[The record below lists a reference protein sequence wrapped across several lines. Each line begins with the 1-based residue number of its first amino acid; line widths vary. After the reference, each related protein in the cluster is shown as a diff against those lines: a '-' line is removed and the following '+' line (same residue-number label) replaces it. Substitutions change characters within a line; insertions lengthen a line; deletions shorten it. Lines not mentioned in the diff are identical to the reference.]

1 MRVLITDCDHG
12 FYDPEQDVARD
23 RGVDLQLAEGDP
35 EAILS
40 LGAGA
45 DALLCQYVRV
55 DAALLDRLPGCRVI
69 GRYGVGLDNIDLD
82 AARERGR
89 IVVNVPDFCV
99 DEVADHAMA
108 LALGVTRRVALLD
121 REWRADPAAYNAQWV
136 DRFDVLDGVERP
148 SKQRFGLVGFG
159 RTGRAVAH
167 RAAVFGFEIAAHD
180 PFVSAG
186 DVAAE
191 GALALELD
199 ELLATS
205 HVVSL
210 HLPLTEDTARLID
223 AERLARMPEKSV
235 IVNTARG
242 ALVDQD
248 ALPAALRAG
257 RPGFAA
263 LDVFQDEPLPADSP
277 LWDLPNAVLTPHI
290 AFFSRTSILDL
301 KRRAMTAVVD
311 AAQSAAA

>member
-12 FYDPEQDVARD
+12 FYDPEQAVARE
-23 RGVDLQLAEGDP
+23 RGVDLRLAEGDP
-35 EAILS
+35 DAIVAM
-40 LGAGA
+40 GADA

-82 AARERGR
+82 AARDRGR
-89 IVVNVPDFCV
+89 VVVNVPDFCV
-99 DEVADHAMA
+99 AEVADHAMA

-121 REWRADPAAYNAQWV
+121 REWRAGPAAYNARWV
-136 DRFDVLDGVERP
+136 DRFDVLEGVERA
-148 SKQRFGLVGFG
+148 STQRFGLVGFG
-159 RTGRAVAH
+159 RTGRAVAE
-167 RAAVFGFEIAAHD
+167 RAAAFGFEIAAHD
-180 PFVSAG
+180 PFVPA
-186 DVAAE
+186 DQVTAA
-191 GALALELD
+191 GALALELA

-210 HLPLTEDTARLID
+210 HLPLTDQTRHLID
-223 AERLARMPEKSV
+223 AERLALMPEGSV
-235 IVNTARG
+235 VVNTARG
-242 ALVDQD
+242 ALIDQA

-263 LDVFQDEPLPADSP
+263 LDVFEDEPLPADSP
-277 LWDLPNAVLTPHI
+277 LWELPNAVLTPHI

-311 AAQSAAA
+311 AAQTAAA